1 VLSKEALATPGA
13 NKCSAVFFTND
24 KAGALFGVLEVFA
37 KAGINLTRIESVPD
51 EPGDYAIFIDFDGCD
66 RDDSVGAAIDAARGQ
81 VRDFRMLGCYDERKL

>member
-1 VLSKEALATPGA
+1 
-13 NKCSAVFFTND
+13 VFFTND

-51 EPGDYAIFIDFDGCD
+51 EPGDYAIFIDFDGSD
-66 RDDSVGAAIDAARGQ
+66 QDPRVAGAIEAARAQ